1 MRGIAAI
8 EVSAIVNE
16 LKDKFAGSYFKSFF
30 ELKEGVFLLVLN
42 RERKPFNIY
51 INLTKAVNETAF
63 KEKADAPKQF
73 TLGIRKR
80 LEGMRVT
87 CMSQHESDR
96 IIVVDFEGRDSEMRL
111 IIEMFDKGNLL
122 LVNKQG
128 LVEIAYASRSF
139 RDRSVRRGALYAFPS
154 SEALSLEEA
163 SAERIEG
170 LVDRAKESEQKLI
183 SALSRHL
190 NVGPMYLEDAIVK
203 SGLSASIAAKEQK
216 IDVKALSKEIV
227 RILDAARKPEPRAYR
242 KGEEDVDFAITG
254 IGKYDSNPELKK
266 LAFGTVS
273 ELMDHL
279 YLSDRS
285 TGINVEKSREV
296 EQLTQSI
303 ATQKAQIERMRSE
316 SEEWKQVAGK
326 IFARMG
332 EINELLDEVRRR
344 KVKTAEEMGGRFG
357 NISIKGINPKKKTVT
372 IELE

>member
-16 LKDKFAGSYFKSFF
+16 LRDKFAGSYFKSFF
-30 ELKEGVFLLVLN
+30 ELKDGVFLLVLN

-87 CMSQHESDR
+87 RMSQHESDR
-96 IIVVDFEGRDSEMRL
+96 IIVVDLEGRDSEMRL

-183 SALSRHL
+183 RT
-190 NVGPMYLEDAIVK
+190 LEAPK
-203 SGLSASIAAKEQK
+203 RWP
-216 IDVKALSKEIV
+216 DV
-227 RILDAARKPEPRAYR
+227 P
-242 KGEEDVDFAITG
+242 
-254 IGKYDSNPELKK
+254 
-266 LAFGTVS
+266 
-273 ELMDHL
+273 
-279 YLSDRS
+279 
-285 TGINVEKSREV
+285 
-296 EQLTQSI
+296 
-303 ATQKAQIERMRSE
+303 
-316 SEEWKQVAGK
+316 
-326 IFARMG
+326 
-332 EINELLDEVRRR
+332 
-344 KVKTAEEMGGRFG
+344 
-357 NISIKGINPKKKTVT
+357 
-372 IELE
+372 